1 MCTGPRSQRS
11 HYGRHPTFDY
21 PKACMTPRERLVECI
36 PRERLPV
43 VECTP
48 RERQVECTPRERR
61 VERTPRERQVEFT
74 PRERLVECI
83 PQELLVEDTP
93 LEQLVEE
100 TLWLFLHVDH
110 HMHLPSVL
118 LSGWTSISAATVG
131 REDIMSLSAHIGVV
145 PHVTYG
151 TQANLHST
159 PTLLY
164 L

>member
-1 MCTGPRSQRS
+1 MYDPVGAAGGIYTAGAASGMYQ
-11 HYGRHPTFDY
+11 
-21 PKACMTPRERLVECI
+21 RERLVECS
-36 PRERLPV
+36 PRERL
-43 VECTP
+43 
-48 RERQVECTPRERR
+48 VECTPRERR
-61 VERTPRERQVEFT
+61 VERTQ
-74 PRERLVECI
+74 RERLVECI

-110 HMHLPSVL
+110 HMHLPCVL
-118 LSGWTSISAATVG
+118 LSGWTSISAATVA

-145 PHVTYG
+145 PHVT
-151 TQANLHST
+151 NLHST